1 MLSKGSAAALPLVLL
16 LIVWWERRRI
26 TAIDLL
32 RTAPFFAIAIVLTW
46 VNVWFRTHGTDV
58 VIRDAGFGERLAGAG
73 AGIWFYLSKSF
84 LPIDLLLVYPQ
95 WHISTREFLWWIPVL
110 GVAVTTIVLWRQSNS
125 PSPGWSRPVLFAWL
139 YFCLSLVPVL
149 GFIDVGFM
157 RYALVA
163 DHYQHLALIGVVTLA
178 AAVWSTWYQRPGGAA
193 DAPAMTVG
201 LIALGLLM
209 LLAWRQSR
217 LFGDP
222 TKLYQ
227 ATLEKNPD
235 SALVHNN
242 LGVRLFDAG
251 QRQEGIEQYQAAL
264 QLNPDDD
271 LAYVNLGNALSA
283 TGHLSEAIDDYRK
296 ALSLKP
302 DSPEAH
308 SNLGRALDAS
318 GKRQEAIAEY
328 QTALK
333 LRPNFPEAHNNLGV
347 IYENSHAMPQ
357 AIEQYLEALWWRP
370 GFPEAHSNL
379 AHALLQMGRF
389 REAIEHYREAVRL
402 TPDSPT
408 AHNDLGLALMNAAR
422 PHQAVEEFQQA
433 LQLKHDYALALA
445 NMAIALDQLK
455 RSAEAMAAA
464 QAALHLARTQN
475 QEALAKEVE
484 EWLKNFQTSHPELS
498 QQPPA
503 K

>member
-1 MLSKGSAAALPLVLL
+1 MLSKGSVAALPLVLL
-16 LIVWWERRRI
+16 LIIWWQRRRI

-32 RTAPFFAIAIVLTW
+32 RTAPFFVVAIVLTW
-46 VNVWFRTHGTDV
+46 ANVWFQTHGTDV
-58 VIRDAGFGERLAGAG
+58 VIRQAGFGERLAGAG

-84 LPIDLLLVYPQ
+84 LPINLLLVYPQ
-95 WHISTREFLWWIPVL
+95 WHILTRELLWWIPVL
-110 GVAVTTIVLWRQSNS
+110 GVAVATIALWRQSNS
-125 PSPGWSRPVLFAWL
+125 PSPAWSRPVLFAWL
-139 YFCLSLVPVL
+139 YFCVSLVPAL

-163 DHYQHLALIGVVTLA
+163 DHYQHLAVIGVVALVA
-178 AAVWSTWYQRPGGAA
+178 AAWSTWYQRPGGAA
-193 DAPAMTVG
+193 EAPAMTVG

-222 TKLYQ
+222 TMLYQ
-227 ATLEKNPD
+227 TTLEKNPS
-235 SALVHNN
+235 SALIHNN
-242 LGVRLFDAG
+242 LGIRLFDAG
-251 QRQEGIEQYQAAL
+251 QRQEGIEHYQAAL
-264 QLNPDDD
+264 RLNPDYD
-271 LAYVNLGNALSA
+271 LAYVNLGNALSV
-283 TGHLSEAIDDYRK
+283 TGRLSEAIEDYRK

-318 GKRQEAIAEY
+318 GKQQEAIAEY
-328 QTALK
+328 QEALK
-333 LRPNFPEAHNNLGV
+333 LKPDFPEVYNNLGV
-347 IYENSHAMPQ
+347 IFEKAHALPAAVQQYE
-357 AIEQYLEALWWRP
+357 EALRWRP

-402 TPDSPT
+402 APDSPA

-422 PHQAVEEFQQA
+422 PHQAVAEFQQA
-433 LQLKHDYALALA
+433 LQLKHDYGLALA
-445 NMAIALDQLK
+445 NMALALDQLK

-464 QAALHLARTQN
+464 EAALQLARRKSRRHWQRRSRTG
-475 QEALAKEVE
+475 
-484 EWLKNFQTSHPELS
+484 
-498 QQPPA
+498 
-503 K
+503 